1 MTFTRWT
8 DSLGHVHQIP
18 CDLLAKGGLAGIVRQ
33 PATEDAFRLLVDELR
48 AFRERR
54 RRMAAKVRAV
64 PTNTRDPKAEKQA
77 EHIASAD
84 HMPTV
89 RPVHRPK
96 TGTVKKSFA
105 TMTDELNEMV
115 NTTSAQTE
123 EIQRQTAIQM
133 FADLNERARAGRLG
147 SIEAAKVDALQHRH
161 ATALGLERTG
171 VRE

>member
-1 MTFTRWT
+1 MTKTRWT
-8 DSLGHVHQIP
+8 DSLGNVHLIP
-18 CDLLAKGGLAGIVRQ
+18 DYFLLKGGPAAFAAPP
-33 PATEDAFRLLVDELR
+33 PATEGAFRLLVAELV

-54 RRMAAKVRAV
+54 RRMAEKVKV

-115 NTTSAQTE
+115 NTTRAQTE

-133 FADLNERARAGRLG
+133 FADLNERARAGKLDAL
-147 SIEAAKVDALQHRH
+147 SAAKLDALQHRH
-161 ATALGLERTG
+161 ARALGLETTG
-171 VRE
+171 VRA

>member
-1 MTFTRWT
+1 MTKARWT

-18 CDLLAKGGLAGIVRQ
+18 CDLLAKGGIGAFAAPPPPCAG
-33 PATEDAFRLLVDELR
+33 AFRLLVDELL

-54 RRMAAKVRAV
+54 RRMAAKVKV

-115 NTTSAQTE
+115 NTTRAQTE